1 MAGHHDRPP
10 LLPRV
15 IRLKDAP
22 DYLGMDRFERR
33 LAGSRN
39 PAYAS
44 DFRQKALS
52 VPAYGHLSARP
63 FRPHP
68 DIRKEHEAAV

>member
-1 MAGHHDRPP
+1 MAGLHDKPQ
-10 LLPRV
+10 LQPRW
-15 IRLKDAP
+15 IRLKHAP
-22 DYLGMDRFERR
+22 DYLGMDRFERC

-39 PAYAS
+39 PADAS

-52 VPAYGHLSARP
+52 VPAYGHLGARP

-68 DIRKEHEAAV
+68 DIRKEHEAAA